1 MSLPIIIF
9 LLPLLSTTLC
19 FFCIILKD
27 NNKAEIISSILVSI
41 AAVLSI
47 FCYLEINSFIGT
59 YNIYNWINL
68 GNIQLKFSVF
78 YDPLTAIMFFV
89 VNSVSALVHIFSIG
103 YMEKDPYKARFFCY
117 LSLFTFAMLILVS
130 ADNFIQL
137 FLGWEGVGLCSYLLV
152 GYYFSKLSAANA
164 ALKAFL
170 VNRVGDFGYLI
181 AIALIFTY
189 FKTLNF
195 NDVFSQAVLFSD
207 NRISLFGFEIDLLT
221 AITMFLFLAAM
232 GKSAQIG
239 LHVWLPDA
247 MEGPTPVSALIHA
260 ATMVTA
266 GVFLV
271 ARCSPLFE
279 LTDFTLSFITYV
291 GIITCLFA
299 ASVALLQDD
308 IKKIIAYSTCSQLGY
323 MFFACG
329 ISAYSL
335 GIFHLATHAFFKAL
349 LFLSAGSVIHV
360 CHHEQNIKNMGGLYK
375 KIPITYFF
383 IILGSLALM
392 GVPPFSGY
400 FSKDLILE
408 FAFSLH
414 SLEGNLVYYL
424 GCLGAAMTA
433 IYSTRLI
440 YLTFHGKSNLKAKE
454 FAKVKEAPIVM
465 IVPVLLL
472 SIGAI
477 FSGFFFY
484 HIVKYNTFWNNSLYF
499 KEDVNFVEK
508 AHHIPFL
515 FKLFPIIT
523 VLLFSFIVLFYFS
536 KLNKFLSFN
545 NKIIS
550 KLLIVIK
557 EKWYFDLLYNFIFVK
572 KLFIFSNFLWKKVD
586 LKIIDGLGPLGISQ
600 SVYLVSRYLKEFQ
613 NGKIFS
619 YATYMVLGIV
629 LFFSL
634 IFISF

>member
-1 MSLPIIIF
+1 MPIFIF
-9 LLPLLSTTLC
+9 FLPLLSTFICFLC
-19 FFCIILKD
+19 VLFKE
-27 NNKAEIISSILVSI
+27 NRKAEILSSLLISI
-41 AAVLSI
+41 AAFLSI
-47 FCYLEINSFIGT
+47 LCYLKINVFVGN

-68 GNIQLKFSVF
+68 GNIELKLSVF
-78 YDPLTAIMFFV
+78 YDPLTAIMFLV

-103 YMEKDPYKARFFCY
+103 YMASDPYRARFFCY

-152 GYYFSKLSAANA
+152 GFYFSKLSASNA

-181 AIALIFTY
+181 AIALIFT
-189 FKTLNF
+189 FFQSLNF
-195 NDVFSQAVLFSD
+195 EDVFSNSASYAGKNF
-207 NRISLFGFEIDLLT
+207 IFFGYDVDLLT
-221 AITMFLFLAAM
+221 TITMFLFLAAM

-279 LTDFTLSFITYV
+279 MAHLTLNFITYIGLV
-291 GIITCLFA
+291 TCLFA

-335 GIFHLATHAFFKAL
+335 GIFHLVTHAFFKAL

-360 CHHEQNIKNMGGLYK
+360 CHHEQNIKKMGGLCR

-392 GVPPFSGY
+392 GIPPFSGY

-414 SLEGNLVYYL
+414 SIKGNLVYYL
-424 GCLGAAMTA
+424 GCLGAAMTS
-433 IYSTRLI
+433 IYSVRLI
-440 YLTFHGKSNLKAKE
+440 YLTFHGKSKLKTKE
-454 FAKVKEAPIVM
+454 YESVKEAPLVM
-465 IVPVLLL
+465 LVPLFLL
-472 SIGAI
+472 SLGAI

-484 HIVKYNTFWNNSLYF
+484 KIVKYESFWKNSLFY
-499 KEDVNFVEK
+499 KENINFVDN
-508 AHHIPFL
+508 AHHIPFI

-523 VLLFSFIVLFYFS
+523 VILFSFLVLFYFS
-536 KLNKFLSFN
+536 KLNTFFDFTNKSF
-545 NKIIS
+545 S

-557 EKWYFDLLYNFIFVK
+557 QKWYFDILYNFLFIK
-572 KLFIFSNFLWKKVD
+572 KLKIFSKFLWKRVD
-586 LKIIDGLGPLGISQ
+586 QKIIDGLGPLGVSYC
-600 SVYLVSRYLKEFQ
+600 VYSASRYLKAFQ

-619 YATYMVLGIV
+619 YATFMVLGII